1 MSRAATGVP
10 GPLAFA
16 LLRQLAD
23 GRFHSGEAMARRFGM
38 SRASVHNAM
47 HEIIGHGVT
56 VHRVRGRGY
65 RLARP
70 LHWLDMGQIE
80 AELGAARD
88 GLQIEILEHAGS
100 SNALLLQRAAHG
112 APGGSVL
119 AVEWQSAGRGRMG
132 RTWHAALGDALT
144 FSVLWRFERG
154 LSGLSGLSL
163 AVGVAVMRALREL
176 GVHDAGL
183 KWPNDVLLPQGKL
196 AGILIEAQGE
206 MLGPSAVVVGVGLN
220 LAPPPEAARLDQPA
234 ADLLACG
241 VPLEQRS
248 RVLGMTLK
256 HLSMVLRQFAASG
269 FAPFREEWEQA
280 HQFRQRPV
288 ALRMPDGTVVE
299 GIALGVTQEGALRV
313 ETAGG
318 VREFH
323 SGEVSL
329 RGR

>member
-1 MSRAATGVP
+1 MSRAATGMP

-23 GRFHSGEAMARRFGM
+23 GHFHSGEALARQFGM

-70 LHWLDMGQIE
+70 LHWLDRGQIE
-80 AELGAARD
+80 AELGAVRD
-88 GLQIEILEHAGS
+88 GLQIEILDHAGS
-100 SNALLLQRAAHG
+100 SNALLLQRAAQG
-112 APGGSVL
+112 APSGYVL

-144 FSVLWRFERG
+144 FSMLWRFERG

-163 AVGVAVMRALREL
+163 AVGVAVMRALHDL
-176 GVHDAGL
+176 GVHDVGL

-206 MLGPSAVVVGVGLN
+206 MLGPSAVVVGIGLN
-220 LAPPPEAARLDQPA
+220 LAPPEAGRLEQAA

-248 RVLGMTLK
+248 RVLGLLLK
-256 HLSMVLRQFAASG
+256 HLSKVLHQFAADG
-269 FAPFREEWEQA
+269 FAPFRAEWEQA

-288 ALRMPDGTVVE
+288 AVRMPDGTMVE

-313 ETAGG
+313 ESAGG